1 MIDKTETGTID
12 KKQQPLKRG
21 AGTLLPVASLPSKYG
36 IGTFGKAAFD
46 FIDFLRDSKQKYWQV
61 LPVGPTGYGDSPYQ
75 SFSAFAGNPY
85 FIDLEILIE
94 EGLIERED
102 ADSVNWGDSPAC
114 IDYEKIYKE
123 RFAVLRKAF
132 SNSSHMKDQKY
143 TDFCEKNSFWLGDYS
158 LYMAVKEHFGGIE
171 WLRWPDDIRLRKPE
185 AVEAYA
191 DKLKQDVQFWSF
203 TQYKFTE
210 QLQELRRYAHENSVE
225 IIGDI
230 PIYVAMDSAD
240 TWVNT
245 QQFQMDEDHRPLLV
259 AGVPPDMFSKT
270 GQLWG
275 NPLYDWDYM
284 KKDNFSWWRER
295 MRYSA
300 TLYDIIRIDH
310 FIGIVNYYAIDAEA
324 DTAMEGKWKK
334 GPGAEL
340 LNAINEEIGDTL
352 IIAEDLG
359 VVTKEVT
366 RVLEMSGYPGMKLM
380 QFGFDANP
388 RNSNLPRHFSSN
400 CVVYGGTHDN
410 ETLRGYFENA
420 GSQIR
425 ANARKALR
433 TKRNRKLVWTIIEA
447 AFRSKA
453 DTVIFQIQD
462 YLELDNS
469 ARMNTPSTIGGNWCW
484 RLLQGQATPQL
495 AHRIAELSEKHRR

>member
-1 MIDKTETGTID
+1 
-12 KKQQPLKRG
+12 
-21 AGTLLPVASLPSKYG
+21 
-36 IGTFGKAAFD
+36 
-46 FIDFLRDSKQKYWQV
+46 
-61 LPVGPTGYGDSPYQ
+61 
-75 SFSAFAGNPY
+75 
-85 FIDLEILIE
+85 
-94 EGLIERED
+94 
-102 ADSVNWGDSPAC
+102 
-114 IDYEKIYKE
+114 
-123 RFAVLRKAF
+123 
-132 SNSSHMKDQKY
+132 
-143 TDFCEKNSFWLGDYS
+143 
-158 LYMAVKEHFGGIE
+158 
-171 WLRWPDDIRLRKPE
+171 
-185 AVEAYA
+185 
-191 DKLKQDVQFWSF
+191 
-203 TQYKFTE
+203 
-210 QLQELRRYAHENSVE
+210 
-225 IIGDI
+225 
-230 PIYVAMDSAD
+230 
-240 TWVNT
+240 
-245 QQFQMDEDHRPLLV
+245 
-259 AGVPPDMFSKT
+259 
-270 GQLWG
+270 
-275 NPLYDWDYM
+275 
-284 KKDNFSWWRER
+284 

-433 TKRNRKLVWTIIEA
+433 IKRNRQLVWAIIEA

-495 AHRIAELSEKHRR
+495 AHRIAELSEKYRR